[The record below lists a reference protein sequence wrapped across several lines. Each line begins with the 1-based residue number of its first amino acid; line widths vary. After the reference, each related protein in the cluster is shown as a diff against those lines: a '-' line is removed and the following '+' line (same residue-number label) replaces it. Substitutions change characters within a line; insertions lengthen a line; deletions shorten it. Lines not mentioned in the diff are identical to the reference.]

1 MDRALVSGT
10 KGRGFESRQARFSPL
25 WNFEESYPLP
35 PILPPEVV
43 QNLRKFLWPVSPCSY
58 RSRCSRFKFLNRSVR
73 CNSNRESLYGL
84 FFLVRTVSVVRG
96 SWNSTGVSPGGLL
109 FLRGVGGRCGSIRG
123 GEGEG
128 VPQLF
133 TFHPL
138 RRKATLSSSPF
149 RLRLWACH
157 RSSVSRKASM
167 ASSSVRKVRTLS
179 SPFSFTGAW

>member
-1 MDRALVSGT
+1 M
-10 KGRGFESRQARFSPL
+10 
-25 WNFEESYPLP
+25 
-35 PILPPEVV
+35 I
-43 QNLRKFLWPVSPCSY
+43 
-58 RSRCSRFKFLNRSVR
+58 LNRSVR
-73 CNSNRESLYGL
+73 YKSNREMHEKRESVYGQFL
-84 FFLVRTVSVVRG
+84 FVRTVRVVRG

-179 SPFSFTGAW
+179 SPFSSTGAW